1 MVSDDPRIFK
11 PEVEQQ
17 QFLDGV
23 NRGFI
28 NADGSR
34 AGLQSATPV
43 GGGVGFGFTMVLLPF
58 ITALLAA
65 LVWVGGFA
73 GFAPRFRAILTAL
86 APEAWVVTSPGGT
99 GNPLAVG
106 IALGGLVLL
115 VLTGLLLARRS
126 VTRVW
131 LGASG
136 FLAFLV
142 SLGVFA
148 VSALLVLVLILT
160 PGLLLVGTSI
170 ATGADLDAVPLP
182 DGATVRSWPLVL
194 TALAVAWFALGATRR
209 AARKRSAHRA
219 ALDRWPHPGGY
230 P

>member
-17 QFLDGV
+17 QFLDAV

-34 AGLQSATPV
+34 AELQPAASV

-58 ITALLAA
+58 ITVVLAA
-65 LVWVGGFA
+65 LVWIGGFA
-73 GFAPRFRAILTAL
+73 GLAPRFRAVLTAL
-86 APEAWVVTSPGGT
+86 APEAWVVTSMGGT

-115 VLTGLLLARRS
+115 VLAGLLLARRS
-126 VTRVW
+126 VARVW
-131 LGASG
+131 LGTSG
-136 FLAFLV
+136 FLAFLLW
-142 SLGVFA
+142 LGVFA
-148 VSALLVLVLILT
+148 ISALMVLVCILT

-170 ATGADLDAVPLP
+170 ATGADLGAAPLP
-182 DGATVRSWPLVL
+182 DGATVRSWPMVL

-209 AARKRSAHRA
+209 VARKRSAHRA
-219 ALDRWPHPGGY
+219 ALDRWSHPGGY
-230 P
+230 H